1 MDLKADNLNL
11 IVGRMSMDGAAA
23 MAVRRSDAATDAML
37 DEVWGS
43 VGAGRSGEDGRAT
56 GRAAGDELGRV
67 D

>member
-1 MDLKADNLNL
+1 
-11 IVGRMSMDGAAA
+11 MSMDGAAA